1 MKHNYTGLT
10 AEEVSERVKN
20 GQSNGSLDI
29 KTKSVPKI
37 FRDNI
42 FTLFNLINV
51 VLAVLVALV
60 RSWRNI
66 LFMGVIV
73 SNIAIGIFQEIRSKR
88 VIDRLSIISAP
99 KAHLI
104 RCGNE
109 QVLPVSEIVTDDIM
123 LLASGRQVCSTA
135 NAKPTRVLSLAKAT
149 P

>member
-1 MKHNYTGLT
+1 MKHNDIQGLT

-42 FTLFNLINV
+42 FTLFNIINV
-51 VLAVLVALV
+51 ILAVLVAFV
-60 RSWRNI
+60 GSWRNM

-88 VIDRLSIISAP
+88 IIDRLSIISAP

-104 RCGNE
+104 RDGSE

-123 LLASGRQVCSTA
+123 LL
-135 NAKPTRVLSLAKAT
+135 SLIHI
-149 P
+149 